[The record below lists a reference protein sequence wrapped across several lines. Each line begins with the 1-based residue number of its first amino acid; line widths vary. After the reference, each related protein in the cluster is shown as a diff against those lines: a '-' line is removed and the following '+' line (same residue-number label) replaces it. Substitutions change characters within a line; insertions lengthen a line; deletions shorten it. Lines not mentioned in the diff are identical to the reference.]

1 MILVYTKFDQSSPSA
16 QTKSLHK
23 VYTQS
28 LLKVYTPSIIV
39 YTKFDYPPH
48 PSWTPTSALR
58 VGPYGRL
65 EVRRRAGCTPT
76 AHGTVGGPLV
86 GAPGAF
92 GTTRFCRPTLPGR
105 PLRPSASAHTAGRR
119 SGGGPAALPRPMG
132 RSGGPWLGLR
142 ERLAPPGFAAPPCW
156 DHYFGPPQLAIWTSR
171 WQAIQ
176 PQPATQVIL

>member
-39 YTKFDYPPH
+39 YTKFDYPPY
-48 PSWTPTSALR
+48 PSGTPTSALR

-76 AHGTVGGPLV
+76 AHGTVRGPLV

-92 GTTRFCRPTLPGR
+92 GTTRFCRPTLLGHL
-105 PLRPSASAHTAGRR
+105 LRPSTAGHLDVQMASHSAPTCNTSDTVSWPSWNFDRVLG
-119 SGGGPAALPRPMG
+119 SGDG
-132 RSGGPWLGLR
+132 RLGT
-142 ERLAPPGFAAPPCW
+142 W
-156 DHYFGPPQLAIWTSR
+156 YSTH
-171 WQAIQ
+171 
-176 PQPATQVIL
+176 QV